1 MTSSRLHHNSRC
13 SKSRGAL
20 ALLRGVPKH
29 ALFERFWQDSR
40 SDSFA
45 PPKKVVAM
53 RGTR

>member
-1 MTSSRLHHNSRC
+1 MRSLE
-13 SKSRGAL
+13 AL
-20 ALLRGVPKH
+20 YAWLEPGELLRGVPKH